1 MKSRV
6 QDVPG
11 TPTEDYLEG
20 IELADQTSAAGHQFY
35 CRPETEDFIVFED
48 VVDRNEYLLQD
59 EFNSDDIIIDVGA
72 HIGSFSY
79 AAALRKPGKVYAY
92 EAHPV
97 NHAIACKNLAHFG
110 DLVRCRNQAVWRSD
124 KLGETLYNEDI
135 STYEGTGGVSVLWNN
150 EGLPVPSISLDEVLF
165 EASNGFKR
173 RIRLL
178 KLDCEGSEYPILF
191 TSNHLDIVDEICGE
205 YHEIQP
211 DRIPERAR
219 VKGRS
224 EPFNRWGLRDFL
236 QNHGWSV
243 QLEHRGKADG
253 LFRARP
259 GNLEVEAADCNEPEV
274 NIQELKTRI
283 QEAVARRQAAGQTSF
298 INASAEL
305 FDLLLAD
312 DLAVGLPVSGFSPNG
327 ELSLAPAEITR
338 LALQPEFICRRDD
351 HYHVN
356 DLLKYHDHQFVW
368 NAYRALLKR
377 EPDEE
382 GLRTY
387 LKQLRSGGFNKIDVL
402 ASLRFSPEG
411 RRNAITIDG
420 LRTPAFIRRLY
431 RLPILGYLMELTVG
445 LARLPS
451 LIRNQRR
458 IEGYLVAQGE
468 RVATHFNNTSWALAD
483 QLSSLNQNLNQH
495 VNQAHAQLSESFT
508 HSISE
513 LATAQKAI
521 ARAQHQQVA
530 ALFREQQRALPNG
543 SVPGSKIDARDRQL
557 VLDELYASLENQFR
571 GSPEHIK
578 ESLGVYLRLLKD
590 AAITSDILDIGCG
603 RGEWLELLR
612 AEGLRARGVESNHPM
627 IDQCPKELEIVEAD
641 AIAYLRGLPENSLS
655 AVTAFHFVEHIRLEE
670 LIDLLDE
677 INRALRPGGLL
688 IVETPNPK
696 NLVVGACNFYS
707 DPTHRRPLF
716 PETLQF
722 ILDHR
727 GFVRTQ
733 LQYLHPVEG
742 SPFQDGSEA
751 AQALNSWLFSARDFA
766 IIGWK
771 A

>member
-1 MKSRV
+1 MTDQEQIVGAAVEDQRANVEPASEPEIDIQAIKSR
-6 QDVPG
+6 
-11 TPTEDYLEG
+11 
-20 IELADQTSAAGHQFY
+20 
-35 CRPETEDFIVFED
+35 
-48 VVDRNEYLLQD
+48 
-59 EFNSDDIIIDVGA
+59 
-72 HIGSFSY
+72 
-79 AAALRKPGKVYAY
+79 
-92 EAHPV
+92 
-97 NHAIACKNLAHFG
+97 
-110 DLVRCRNQAVWRSD
+110 
-124 KLGETLYNEDI
+124 
-135 STYEGTGGVSVLWNN
+135 
-150 EGLPVPSISLDEVLF
+150 
-165 EASNGFKR
+165 
-173 RIRLL
+173 
-178 KLDCEGSEYPILF
+178 
-191 TSNHLDIVDEICGE
+191 
-205 YHEIQP
+205 IQ
-211 DRIPERAR
+211 
-219 VKGRS
+219 
-224 EPFNRWGLRDFL
+224 
-236 QNHGWSV
+236 Q
-243 QLEHRGKADG
+243 
-253 LFRARP
+253 
-259 GNLEVEAADCNEPEV
+259 
-274 NIQELKTRI
+274 
-283 QEAVARRQAAGQTSF
+283 AVARRQAAGQTSF

-305 FDLLLAD
+305 FELLLAD
-312 DLAVGLPVSGFSPNG
+312 DLAVGLPISDFSPNG

-387 LKQLRSGGFNKIDVL
+387 LKNLRSGRFNKIDVL

-411 RRNAITIDG
+411 RRNAVTIDG

-530 ALFREQQRALPNG
+530 ALFREQQRASRDRSASQPETK
-543 SVPGSKIDARDRQL
+543 SVPAASERRSI
-557 VLDELYASLENQFR
+557 LDELYAAFENQFR
-571 GSPEHIK
+571 GSPEQIK
-578 ESLGVYLRLLKD
+578 EGLKIYLPLLKD
-590 AAITSDILDIGCG
+590 AGITSDILDLGCG

-612 AEGLRARGVESNHPM
+612 EEGLRARGVESNRAM
-627 IDQCPKELEIVEAD
+627 IDNRRGQNLEIVQTD
-641 AIAYLRGLPENSLS
+641 AIAYLRGLPENSLR
-655 AVTAFHFVEHIRLEE
+655 AVTAFHFVEHIGLEE
-670 LIDLLDE
+670 QIDLLDE
-677 INRALRPGGLL
+677 INRVLKPGGLL

-707 DPTHRRPLF
+707 DPTHHKPLF

-722 ILDHR
+722 ILNHR

-751 AQALNSWLFSARDFA
+751 AQALNSWLFSSRDFA
-766 IIGWK
+766 IIAWRPSP
-771 A
+771 